1 MLRYMTWHWGC
12 HSLEWDGRHVETLF
26 QWLGWPCIG
35 VGRVGISGGDIAWWV
50 DINTSFFCSI
60 SWIQLK
66 IFLTI
71 ALIYFVSNR
80 QRLIGW
86 ERTLTSFKNKTSFR
100 SLVRFLIHVVS
111 KKNQRVQRLYLI
123 FASVNFSFTTIL
135 YVWQWMVSVAT
146 PQ

>member
-12 HSLEWDGRHVETLF
+12 HSLEGGEDMLRRYSSGWLTLY
-26 QWLGWPCIG
+26 WGGI
-35 VGRVGISGGDIAWWV
+35 GRVGISGGDIAWWV

-71 ALIYFVSNR
+71 ALIYFVSNS

-86 ERTLTSFKNKTSFR
+86 ERTLTSFKKKNKFQITCSFFNTR
-100 SLVRFLIHVVS
+100 SLKEKS
-111 KKNQRVQRLYLI
+111 K
-123 FASVNFSFTTIL
+123 SS
-135 YVWQWMVSVAT
+135 AT
-146 PQ
+146 LPDLCLCQF

>member
-12 HSLEWDGRHVETLF
+12 HSLEWDGRHVEPLF
-26 QWLGWPCIG
+26 QWLVDLVLGWEELAS
-35 VGRVGISGGDIAWWV
+35 VGATLLDELTSIRV
-50 DINTSFFCSI
+50 FFCSI

-71 ALIYFVSNR
+71 ALIYFVSNS

-86 ERTLTSFKNKTSFR
+86 ERTLTSFKKKLR